1 MELTTMTPYSGHFA
15 GYKIEKG
22 KLSVDLNYHI
32 ENRQLKAEH
41 RFVIDQLQLGDKVD
55 SPDAISLPL
64 KLAIALLK
72 DRNGVIDLSLPVSG
86 TLDDPKFRIGPII
99 WKAVVGLLTKIAT
112 APFALLGKLF
122 GGGDEMNRIDFDAG
136 SANLDAVAKSRMA
149 GLVKS
154 LQERPQLKLD
164 VPISYSPEL
173 DAPALAAKKLQDEL
187 LAVKARELAG
197 KKHND
202 SSVDP
207 GVLADPAEHYR
218 LLVAQ
223 YRLELGKDAA
233 LPESAQALEAA
244 QKKKG
249 DSATFD
255 AAITDLDAALA
266 ARIKILDT
274 DLEKLGKL
282 RARTVQ
288 DALLGTGQIDP
299 SRVFLITQPPQPAV
313 DKRVRL
319 EMSLK

>member
-1 MELTTMTPYSGHFA
+1 
-15 GYKIEKG
+15 
-22 KLSVDLNYHI
+22 
-32 ENRQLKAEH
+32 
-41 RFVIDQLQLGDKVD
+41 
-55 SPDAISLPL
+55 
-64 KLAIALLK
+64 
-72 DRNGVIDLSLPVSG
+72 
-86 TLDDPKFRIGPII
+86 
-99 WKAVVGLLTKIAT
+99 VGLLTRIAT

-122 GGGDEMNRIDFDAG
+122 GGGEEMNRIDFDAG
-136 SANLDAVAKSRMA
+136 SASLDAVAKSRMA
-149 GLVKS
+149 GLLKS

-173 DAPALAAKKLQDEL
+173 DAPALATKKLQDEL

-202 SSVDP
+202 GSVDP
-207 GVLADPAEHYR
+207 GMLADPAEHYR

-233 LPESAQALEAA
+233 LPESAQALEVA
-244 QKKKG
+244 QKKKDG
-249 DSATFD
+249 SATFD

-282 RARTVQ
+282 RARAVQ
-288 DALLGTGQIDP
+288 DALLGAGEIDP

-313 DKRVRL
+313 DKKVRL